1 MSKQHF
7 RTLLKRYQTDQCT
20 PRERRLVEQWF
31 SLLDGEPSARTAS
44 ENQQLE
50 EKMWRAIQQRQGQVE
65 RPVRPLP
72 ALRRR
77 WLSAAAAVVL
87 LGLGWFTYTTLNS
100 NSETILTGN
109 GPSVSSPA
117 GMVTRLNNTAE
128 AVELTLSDGSRV
140 TLAPRSSVEY
150 PATFESAR
158 REVTLHGEALFEVT
172 RNPQQPFFVN
182 AGEVTTKVLGT
193 SFRIQ
198 TGENNSSV
206 QVSVLTGKVSVFQ
219 RGLSDEPVKD
229 KIKNGVIL
237 TPNQRVLY
245 SQASHSFET
254 SLVEQPMVVA
264 QEGVAAATSTAVVTF
279 DFEDATMATVVGK
292 LEKAYGIEIIL
303 ENEELGNCLFTA
315 DITEQPL
322 FTKLDL
328 LCAALNA
335 TYEVRGTKILII
347 GRGCR

>member
-1 MSKQHF
+1 M
-7 RTLLKRYQTDQCT
+7 
-20 PRERRLVEQWF
+20 VEQWF
-31 SLLDGEPSARTAS
+31 SMLDGEPSARTAS

-50 EKMWRAIQQRQGQVE
+50 DKLWRAIQQRQGTVE
-65 RPVRPLP
+65 RPVRSLT
-72 ALRRR
+72 AMHRW
-77 WLSAAAAVVL
+77 WLSAAAAVVV
-87 LGLGWFTYTTLNS
+87 LGLSWFFYTTLNS
-100 NSETILTGN
+100 NTETILADN

-117 GMVTRLNNTAE
+117 GTLIRLNDTAE
-128 AVELTLSDGSRV
+128 AMEITLNDGSRV

-150 PATFESAR
+150 PATFESSR
-158 REVTLHGEALFEVT
+158 REVTLHGEAFFEVT

-193 SFRIQ
+193 SFRIE
-198 TGENNSSV
+198 TGQNNSSV

-219 RGLSDEPVKD
+219 RDLPDEPLKD

-237 TPNQRVLY
+237 TPNQRVVY

-264 QEGVAAATSTAVVTF
+264 PERDSPAVKPEIF
-279 DFEDATMATVVGK
+279 AFEDATMATVVGK

-328 LCAALNA
+328 LCASLNA
-335 TYEVRGTKILII
+335 TYEVRGTKILIM
-347 GRGCR
+347 GSGCR

>member
-1 MSKQHF
+1 M
-7 RTLLKRYQTDQCT
+7 
-20 PRERRLVEQWF
+20 
-31 SLLDGEPSARTAS
+31 LDGETPIRTDGES
-44 ENQQLE
+44 RQLE
-50 EKMWRAIQQRQGQVE
+50 DKIWRAIQQKQDVAQ
-65 RPVRPLP
+65 RPIHTHP
-72 ALRRR
+72 AARRW
-77 WLSAAAAVVL
+77 WLSAAAAVVV
-87 LGLGWFTYTTLNS
+87 LGLGWFTYLNLNS
-100 NSETILTGN
+100 NSETILTSN
-109 GPSVSSPA
+109 GPAVSSPA
-117 GMVTRLNNTAE
+117 GTLIRLNDTAQ
-128 AVELTLSDGSRV
+128 AMELTLSDGSRV

-150 PATFESAR
+150 PAKFESTR
-158 REVTLHGEALFEVT
+158 REVTLHGEALFQVT
-172 RNPQQPFFVN
+172 RNPQQPFYVN

-198 TGENNSSV
+198 TGEENSSV

-219 RGLSDEPVKD
+219 RDLPDAPTKD

-264 QEGVAAATSTAVVTF
+264 AESGASVASTSDVAF
-279 DFEDATMATVVGK
+279 DFEDASMATVLGK

-315 DITEQPL
+315 NITEQPL

-328 LCAALNA
+328 LCAALNS
-335 TYEVRGTKILII
+335 TYEVRGTKILIM
-347 GRGCR
+347 GSGCR